1 MDSTQLGRA
10 LCRLQAHTV
19 GVVYRAFLSEECTEL
34 QWVRQDAML
43 PCWTSAW
50 KRCHATLDEYHAG
63 AGEGIPAEPDSIT
76 IFDVIPLLFERFI
89 LHAVAEGIP
98 AGKKLLMDEG
108 GQYRHRIWHVG
119 FTLGLLLLQAVSS
132 EKPKLIWQRHS
143 DITLWVWRTAC
154 TLCGYCAT

>member
-1 MDSTQLGRA
+1 M
-10 LCRLQAHTV
+10 
-19 GVVYRAFLSEECTEL
+19 VYLAFLSEECTEL

-50 KRCHATLDEYHAG
+50 ERCHATLDEYHAG

-98 AGKKLLMDEG
+98 AGKKIVDGRGRPISSQLTDLARRLHPQLALATRRKQREAQVGLAEAFKCYGSGG
-108 GQYRHRIWHVG
+108 GQLVPY
-119 FTLGLLLLQAVSS
+119 A
-132 EKPKLIWQRHS
+132 
-143 DITLWVWRTAC
+143 
-154 TLCGYCAT
+154 AT